1 MIVEERTYVLHTEV
15 RLSEFLRTYESEGLP
30 VQLEILDG
38 FMGYFV
44 TEFGTLNQ
52 VVHMWAY
59 KDLEDRRQRRIRLH
73 ENAQWLSCLEKIR
86 PMIKSMENRIMY
98 PTAFSPLPAN
108 MFPALASRG
117 QAGERRGW

>member
-15 RLSEFLRTYESEGLP
+15 RLNEFLSTYETEGLP
-30 VQLEILDG
+30 VQLEILNG
-38 FMGYFV
+38 FLGYFV
-44 TEFGTLNQ
+44 TEIGTLNQ

-59 KDLEDRRQRRIRLH
+59 KDLEDRRERRIRLH

-98 PTAFSPLPAN
+98 PTNFSPLPAR
-108 MFPALASRG
+108 MFPELASPEM
-117 QAGERRGW
+117 AGERRGW